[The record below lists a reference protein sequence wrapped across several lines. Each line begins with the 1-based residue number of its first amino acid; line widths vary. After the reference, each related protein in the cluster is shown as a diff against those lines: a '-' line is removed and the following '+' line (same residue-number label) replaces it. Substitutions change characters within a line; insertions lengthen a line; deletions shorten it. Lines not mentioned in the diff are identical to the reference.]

1 MAHKATESIDSP
13 KLHVSPRSCESERR
27 FRNALWWVMAL
38 LVICFLGYFYAV
50 ERFDQKLTGEIL
62 KRLQTE
68 FPKHV
73 VQLDRATL
81 QPGKSIRL
89 EGIRILR
96 PTSHGT
102 REVLRCSRL
111 ICIGP
116 IDWVSLAQGQ
126 LAVNHVIADG
136 VEIGVWPIS
145 STQWSIQELSSAK
158 PIPENM
164 PLVEL
169 RSGLIRIGGE
179 TGKGEREIVCHDLKA
194 KLDLLPRVLDG
205 KVQPIVL
212 GVEAS
217 VASSYFQSLG
227 IRARVNQTKTEW
239 VTDGRLEKLEFS
251 PSLASQL
258 PSCLHQLVAPV
269 DGLTI
274 ETSMQFAANKSATG
288 LSYHVRGGVTNG
300 RWRHTKIP
308 FPLDEIQGDFSCDN
322 GNLQAR
328 NWKARSSNAVIRADA
343 DWNGLT
349 QSSPGMA
356 LIDVEDLDLDQ
367 RLYQSLPVSMQE
379 ICAGFG
385 RAE

>member
-145 STQWSIQELSSAK
+145 STQWSIQELSSTNRF
-158 PIPENM
+158 P
-164 PLVEL
+164 
-169 RSGLIRIGGE
+169 
-179 TGKGEREIVCHDLKA
+179 
-194 KLDLLPRVLDG
+194 
-205 KVQPIVL
+205 
-212 GVEAS
+212 
-217 VASSYFQSLG
+217 
-227 IRARVNQTKTEW
+227 KT
-239 VTDGRLEKLEFS
+239 
-251 PSLASQL
+251 
-258 PSCLHQLVAPV
+258 C
-269 DGLTI
+269 
-274 ETSMQFAANKSATG
+274 
-288 LSYHVRGGVTNG
+288 
-300 RWRHTKIP
+300 
-308 FPLDEIQGDFSCDN
+308 
-322 GNLQAR
+322 
-328 NWKARSSNAVIRADA
+328 RSSNCDR
-343 DWNGLT
+343 G
-349 QSSPGMA
+349 
-356 LIDVEDLDLDQ
+356 
-367 RLYQSLPVSMQE
+367 
-379 ICAGFG
+379 
-385 RAE
+385 